1 MLLLGAL
8 GAAIALLS
16 GLINNSVRRLALLG
30 ASGLLIAYLALPFGE
45 AVGFL
50 SRHTFTPTLLGL
62 TPIFPLFALIAV
74 AALLTL
80 ALGRSPPRVLGAVA
94 TAAGL
99 TSLVIALLWTGR
111 GVELARLQPFG
122 GFMEVVLGLALF
134 GLFVPLALSRTRL
147 RLPLLLAGLAL
158 GVGAALWLGSDAGR
172 TSFPKAEG
180 YYRLLRPAAEGV
192 TREIIDS
199 YNAGLDELNRQRR
212 SVGLNELGPLDDLQG
227 FEGQRLPREAAEP
240 SDPDAPAYRVIRPI
254 VSSYGTPVAF
264 LFAGLMVGS
273 GLMLLW
279 RPRLT
284 ADGDL
289 VSGTLLA
296 LVVLV
301 LAPAF
306 ASTDF
311 SFSRLIDGWPFLRDF
326 LDRAWP
332 PNLGAMQEVAS
343 QMLITIEIALVG
355 TFLAALFAVPL
366 SFLASRN
373 LTQRNPFMRTVF
385 TLTRTF
391 FNVDRGV
398 DTLILALV
406 FVAAVGLGPFAGV
419 LAMAI
424 HSIADLGKVYSE
436 SIENVAGGPTEAL
449 EAVGASGS
457 NVVRW
462 AILPQVAPLLIGWT
476 LYRFEINFRVS
487 IVLGLVGA
495 GGIGFFIQEKMG
507 NGSYNQMV
515 VAIIAIVIVV
525 NIIDFASSY
534 LRSRLV

>member
-1 MLLLGAL
+1 M
-8 GAAIALLS
+8 
-16 GLINNSVRRLALLG
+16 
-30 ASGLLIAYLALPFGE
+30 
-45 AVGFL
+45 
-50 SRHTFTPTLLGL
+50 
-62 TPIFPLFALIAV
+62 
-74 AALLTL
+74 
-80 ALGRSPPRVLGAVA
+80 
-94 TAAGL
+94 
-99 TSLVIALLWTGR
+99 
-111 GVELARLQPFG
+111 
-122 GFMEVVLGLALF
+122 
-134 GLFVPLALSRTRL
+134 
-147 RLPLLLAGLAL
+147 
-158 GVGAALWLGSDAGR
+158 
-172 TSFPKAEG
+172 
-180 YYRLLRPAAEGV
+180 
-192 TREIIDS
+192 
-199 YNAGLDELNRQRR
+199 
-212 SVGLNELGPLDDLQG
+212 
-227 FEGQRLPREAAEP
+227 
-240 SDPDAPAYRVIRPI
+240 
-254 VSSYGTPVAF
+254 
-264 LFAGLMVGS
+264 
-273 GLMLLW
+273 
-279 RPRLT
+279 
-284 ADGDL
+284 
-289 VSGTLLA
+289 
-296 LVVLV
+296 

-311 SFSRLIDGWPFLRDF
+311 SFNRLIDGWPFLRDF

-332 PNLGAMQEVAS
+332 PNLGALQEVAS

-366 SFLASRN
+366 SFFASRN
-373 LTQRNPFMRTVF
+373 LTQRNPLMRTVF
-385 TLTRTF
+385 TLTRAF

-515 VAIIAIVIVV
+515 VAIIAIIIVV